1 MKIFG
6 VFHIFYR
13 KTGRK
18 RVRKKGEK
26 TQKCTEN
33 IQKSTKSAQKT
44 PKKSHIFSPIS
55 LCKTLFGEKCKG
67 FGKEK
72 LKGIYLMKQKTV
84 NNLRSLCEAAIMIAL
99 ATVFS
104 LLRFPPFRID
114 LWAQGG
120 SIDLV
125 MVPIIVLGWRRGMRW
140 AISAGLALGL
150 IECLIAGG
158 IGWGLPSVL
167 LDYVLAYGAVGLAGI
182 FKGKKYGLA
191 AGTVVASLGRFVIHY
206 ISGVTIYK
214 IAVGDTMEIFGL
226 SFTSDMSYIYSLVYN
241 GSYMLGN
248 MIVALVLTLI
258 LTVPLRKLPK

>member
-1 MKIFG
+1 MQIRFTASY
-6 VFHIFYR
+6 I
-13 KTGRK
+13 
-18 RVRKKGEK
+18 
-26 TQKCTEN
+26 
-33 IQKSTKSAQKT
+33 
-44 PKKSHIFSPIS
+44 
-55 LCKTLFGEKCKG
+55 G
-67 FGKEK
+67 FFRSSGKENK
-72 LKGIYLMKQKTV
+72 QKMKQSNALK
-84 NNLRSLCEAAIMIAL
+84 NLRALCEAAIMIAL

-125 MVPIIVLGWRRGMRW
+125 MIPIIILGWRRGLRW
-140 AISAGLALGL
+140 AVPAGLALGL

-182 FKGKKYGLA
+182 FKEKKWGLV
-191 AGTVVASLGRFVIHY
+191 AGTIVASVARFIIHF

-214 IAVGDTMEIFGL
+214 IAVGDVKEIFGMTFGSDA
-226 SFTSDMSYIYSLVYN
+226 SFLYSTVYN

-248 MIVALVLTLI
+248 MIVALLVTALLTI
-258 LTVPLRKLPK
+258 PLRKLPK